1 MENHARC
8 RLSTRFA
15 FLPDTVANPPS
26 PLRTLA
32 YAGGRIFPG
41 PDADP
46 EGWKVCEPVEITG
59 KLFKARD
66 VSVQCTV
73 SISFMRRIMVLSWE
87 HLACHSNSGAF
98 SHLFH

>member
-1 MENHARC
+1 MHAC
-8 RLSTRFA
+8 RLATRFT
-15 FLPDTVANPPS
+15 FFPDTVANPPS

-32 YAGGRIFPG
+32 YAGGRTFPG

-66 VSVQCTV
+66 VSVHYTV
-73 SISFMRRIMVLSWE
+73 SISFMRRTMVLSWGT
-87 HLACHSNSGAF
+87 LS
-98 SHLFH
+98 LP